1 MEIEEIL
8 EGPEQKKNTMK
19 ISKTETRE
27 VELNSME
34 ELHSFIDTMPEG
46 LVASVKLEVWF
57 HD

>member
-1 MEIEEIL
+1 MGL
-8 EGPEQKKNTMK
+8 LLLKKNTMK
-19 ISKTETRE
+19 ISRTESRE